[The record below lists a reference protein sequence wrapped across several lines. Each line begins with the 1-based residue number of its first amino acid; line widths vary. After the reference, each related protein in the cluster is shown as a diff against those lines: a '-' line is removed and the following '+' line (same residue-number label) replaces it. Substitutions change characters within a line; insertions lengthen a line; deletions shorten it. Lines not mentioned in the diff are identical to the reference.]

1 MAGLVV
7 TIRRHMPG
15 AFLFTTLLIF
25 YPLMYYITFPQPR
38 YRHPIEPEMLI
49 LAVLTVW
56 AAIIRL
62 RARPQ
67 TVSQSSRSV

>member
-1 MAGLVV
+1 
-7 TIRRHMPG
+7 
-15 AFLFTTLLIF
+15 
-25 YPLMYYITFPQPR
+25 MYYITFPQPR

>member
-1 MAGLVV
+1 
-7 TIRRHMPG
+7 
-15 AFLFTTLLIF
+15 
-25 YPLMYYITFPQPR
+25 MYYITFPQPR

-49 LAVLTVW
+49 LAVLAVW